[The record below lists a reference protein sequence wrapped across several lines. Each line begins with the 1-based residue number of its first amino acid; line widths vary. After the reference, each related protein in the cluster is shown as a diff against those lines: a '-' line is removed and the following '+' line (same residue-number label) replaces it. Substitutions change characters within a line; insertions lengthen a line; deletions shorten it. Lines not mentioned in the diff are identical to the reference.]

1 MRLALAIALALGL
14 IGASQW
20 YYQPG
25 VETSIAGALVM
36 FVLLVVVSW
45 SATRFGTSLKGIFK
59 TLVVG
64 LVSGLMFSQAMDIA
78 YGLLAAP
85 AGGRF
90 GFPWELIAVGV
101 MLASLAQ
108 LLAFALRSKVEKQ
121 TDSNDS

>member
-64 LVSGLMFSQAMDIA
+64 LVSGLMFSQAMDIT
-78 YGLLAAP
+78 YELLAAP

-101 MLASLAQ
+101 MLALLAQ

-121 TDSNDS
+121 TDSNES